1 MDWLDAL
8 QWPAMAVTVLA
19 TWLVGCQ
26 SAGRRKLGFWVFLFS
41 NLMWVGWGLHTGAWA
56 LVVLQFALAVL
67 NVRGQ
72 AEARKARRKTPRA
85 GEPAVAATAMSSKVS
100 SNGDGI
106 GPDRG

>member
-19 TWLVGCQ
+19 TWLVGCRAARQ
-26 SAGRRKLGFWVFLFS
+26 RKIGFWLFLAS
-41 NLMWVGWGLHTGAWA
+41 NALWVGWGWHTQAWA

-72 AEARKARRKTPRA
+72 AEARKARRS
-85 GEPAVAATAMSSKVS
+85 G
-100 SNGDGI
+100 
-106 GPDRG
+106 GPDAERSAAG